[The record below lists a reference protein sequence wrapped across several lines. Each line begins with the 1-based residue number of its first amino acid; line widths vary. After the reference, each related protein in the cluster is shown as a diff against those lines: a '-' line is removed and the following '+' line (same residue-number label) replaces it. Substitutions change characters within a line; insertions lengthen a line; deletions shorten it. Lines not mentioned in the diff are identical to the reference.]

1 MSKGT
6 LRGSLVALVMA
17 GAASGE
23 AQSIQNV
30 VLRNSFNPTGAGA
43 RGLGM
48 GGAFIAVADDGTAA
62 SFNPAGLAQLRRTEI
77 AFVGFSDRLQSSV
90 NVPGDDGVPSFTDE
104 TTHGA
109 FDFAGVA
116 VPFQVAGRNF
126 TMQFSYQRA
135 VDLFGRGRATVIDM
149 IDLSDLD
156 PDLSGT
162 GEVVANVEPEQKGAF
177 HTLSVSAAWQLT
189 TRMALGLGINYWF
202 ADWNAQGTSDFRL
215 RVRLPNLPQPLE
227 LPLLTTEFDQD
238 QKMRGLNANLGLL
251 LRYPWLSIGGVVRT
265 PFDGAYDLDENNV
278 ETFYETQTGRPLG
291 SRDVSYVAAS
301 QMHVSWGMGAGI
313 AIRPFRGLT
322 LAADYTRAEWSRTT
336 LANVPNGALLTTEER
351 DADGELLPIYT
362 DRNFFDLLPAP
373 ETSTENTS
381 QWRAGAEYLV
391 AFSKL
396 IVPLRAGLFRDRSP
410 VVDLGSDE
418 GRLIEGWTLGAGLN
432 FSKLVLDVA
441 FERRESEGPLLLRL
455 RGGSPVPATN
465 PVTEKVKQD
474 RIVASLIF
482 RFGSG
487 SDPIK
492 GLFGSLFGD
501 PKDDGQ

>member
-1 MSKGT
+1 VNKRT
-6 LRGSLVALVMA
+6 RGGGLVALLIA
-17 GAASGE
+17 IAAPAA

-90 NVPGDDGVPSFTDE
+90 TVPGLPSFTDE
-104 TTHGA
+104 TKHGA
-109 FDFAGVA
+109 LDFAGIG

-126 TMQFSYQRA
+126 TLQLSYQRS
-135 VDLFGRGRATVIDM
+135 VDLFGRGRATVIDT
-149 IDLSDLD
+149 IDLSDID
-156 PDLSGT
+156 PDLSGV
-162 GEVVANVEPEQKGAF
+162 GEVIANVEPEQKGAF
-177 HTLSVSAAWQLT
+177 RTASVSAGWQLT
-189 TRMALGLGINYWF
+189 TKLALGLGINYWF
-202 ADWNAQGTSDFRL
+202 ADWNARGTSDFRL
-215 RVRLPNLPQPLE
+215 RARLPNLPQPLE
-227 LPLLTTEFDQD
+227 VPLFSTEFNQD
-238 QKMRGLNANLGLL
+238 QKMRGVNANLGLL
-251 LRYPWLSIGGVVRT
+251 VRYPWLSIGAVART
-265 PFDGAYDLDENNV
+265 PFDGSYDLDENNV
-278 ETFYETQTGRPLG
+278 ETVYETGRPLG
-291 SRDVSYVAAS
+291 SRKVSYTARS
-301 QMHVSWGMGAGI
+301 QMHVSWGVGAGI

-336 LANVPNGALLTTEER
+336 LANVPNGALLTPEQR
-351 DADGELLPIYT
+351 DANDDPLPVFT

-373 ETSTENTS
+373 QTSTENTS

-391 AFSKL
+391 SFSKL

-410 VVDLGSDE
+410 IVDLGASE

-455 RGGSPVPATN
+455 RGGNPVPAAN

>member
-1 MSKGT
+1 M
-6 LRGSLVALVMA
+6 RI
-17 GAASGE
+17 GA
-23 AQSIQNV
+23 
-30 VLRNSFNPTGAGA
+30 
-43 RGLGM
+43 
-48 GGAFIAVADDGTAA
+48 
-62 SFNPAGLAQLRRTEI
+62 
-77 AFVGFSDRLQSSV
+77 
-90 NVPGDDGVPSFTDE
+90 
-104 TTHGA
+104 
-109 FDFAGVA
+109 
-116 VPFQVAGRNF
+116 
-126 TMQFSYQRA
+126 
-135 VDLFGRGRATVIDM
+135 
-149 IDLSDLD
+149 
-156 PDLSGT
+156 
-162 GEVVANVEPEQKGAF
+162 
-177 HTLSVSAAWQLT
+177 
-189 TRMALGLGINYWF
+189 
-202 ADWNAQGTSDFRL
+202 
-215 RVRLPNLPQPLE
+215 
-227 LPLLTTEFDQD
+227 
-238 QKMRGLNANLGLL
+238 
-251 LRYPWLSIGGVVRT
+251 VVRT
-265 PFDGAYDLDENNV
+265 PFDGSYDLDENNV
-278 ETFYETQTGRPLG
+278 ESFYEPQTGRPLG
-291 SRDVSYVAAS
+291 SRPVSYTATS
-301 QMHVSWGMGAGI
+301 QMHVSWGIGAGI

-396 IVPLRAGLFRDRSP
+396 IVPLRAGVFRDRSP
-410 VVDLGSDE
+410 VVDLGSSE

-492 GLFGSLFGD
+492 GLLGSLFGD

>member
-1 MSKGT
+1 MKKA
-6 LRGSLVALVMA
+6 LVAGLACLVL
-17 GAASGE
+17 AAPVATL

-77 AFVGFSDRLQSSV
+77 AFVGFSDRLQSTV
-90 NVPGDDGVPSFTDE
+90 TVPGSGGLPSFSDE
-104 TTHGA
+104 TKHGA
-109 FDFAGVA
+109 LDFAGVG

-126 TMQFSYQRA
+126 TLQLSYQRS
-135 VDLFGRGRATVIDM
+135 VDLFGRGRATVIDT
-149 IDLSDLD
+149 IDLSDID

-162 GEVVANVEPEQKGAF
+162 GEVIANVEPEQKGAF
-177 HTLSVSAAWQLT
+177 HTASVSAAWQLT
-189 TRMALGLGINYWF
+189 TRLALGLGINYWF
-202 ADWNAQGTSDFRL
+202 ANWNAQGTSDFRL
-215 RVRLPNLPQPLE
+215 RLRLPNLPQPLE
-227 LPLLTTEFDQD
+227 VPLLTTDFHQD
-238 QKMRGLNANLGLL
+238 QRLRGVNANFGLL
-251 LRYPWLSIGGVVRT
+251 LRYPRLSIGAVART
-265 PFDGAYDLDENNV
+265 PFDGSYDLDENNL
-278 ETFYETQTGRPLG
+278 ETSYEPQTGRPLS
-291 SRDVSYVAAS
+291 SRPVSYFARS
-301 QMHVSWGMGAGI
+301 QMHVSWGVGAGI
-313 AIRPFRGLT
+313 ALRPFRGLT
-322 LAADYTRAEWSRTT
+322 LAADYTKAEWSRTT
-336 LANVPNGALLTTEER
+336 LANVPNGALLTPEQR
-351 DADGELLPIYT
+351 GADGERLPIFT

-373 ETSTENTS
+373 ETSTQNTS
-381 QWRAGAEYLV
+381 QWRAGGEYLV
-391 AFSKL
+391 SFSKL
-396 IVPLRAGLFRDRSP
+396 IVPLRAGMFRDRSP
-410 VVDLGSDE
+410 VVDLGASE

-455 RGGSPVPATN
+455 RGGNPVPSPN

-501 PKDDGQ
+501 PKDDGR

>member
-1 MSKGT
+1 MKKGAF
-6 LRGSLVALVMA
+6 RGSLVALAVA
-17 GAASGE
+17 LAAPAA

-77 AFVGFSDRLQSSV
+77 ALVGFHDRLESSV
-90 NVPGDDGVPSFTDE
+90 SVPGDGGQPSFTDE

-116 VPFQVAGRNF
+116 VPFQVAGRNL
-126 TMQFSYQRA
+126 TVQLSYQRS
-135 VDLFGRGRATVIDM
+135 VDLFGRGRATVIDT

-156 PDLSGT
+156 PDLTGI
-162 GEVVANVEPEQKGAF
+162 GEVVANVEPRQQGAF
-177 HTLSVSAAWQLT
+177 HTVSVAAAWQLT
-189 TRMALGLGINYWF
+189 ARMALGVGVNYWF
-202 ADWNAQGTSDFRL
+202 ADWNAAGTSDFRL
-215 RVRLPNLPQPLE
+215 RVRLPGLPQPLE
-227 LPLLTTEFDQD
+227 LPLLTTEFDQA
-238 QKMRGLNANLGLL
+238 QEMRGLNANFGLL
-251 LRYPWLSIGGVVRT
+251 LRYPWLSVGGVLRT

-278 ETFYETQTGRPLG
+278 ETFYEAQTGRPLG
-291 SRDVSYVAAS
+291 SRDVSYRAAS
-301 QMHVSWGMGAGI
+301 QMHVSWGMGAGL

-336 LANVPNGALLTTEER
+336 LANVPNGALLTSEER
-351 DADGELLPIYT
+351 DSGGELLPIYT

-373 ETSTENTS
+373 ETSTEDTS

-391 AFSKL
+391 SFSKL
-396 IVPLRAGLFRDRSP
+396 IVPLRAGVFRDRSP
-410 VVDLGSDE
+410 IVDLGSE
-418 GRLIEGWTLGAGLN
+418 KGRLIEGWTVGTGLN

-455 RGGSPVPATN
+455 RGGTPVVSAN

-492 GLFGSLFGD
+492 DALGSVFGD
-501 PKDDGQ
+501 PKDDSR